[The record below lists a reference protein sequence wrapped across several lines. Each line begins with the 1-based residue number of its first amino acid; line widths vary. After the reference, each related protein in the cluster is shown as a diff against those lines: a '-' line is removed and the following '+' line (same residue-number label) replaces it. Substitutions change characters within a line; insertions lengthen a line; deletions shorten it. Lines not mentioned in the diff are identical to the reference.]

1 MCHIAPCGEFNVP
14 MGVVIGGG
22 HTCMEKFR
30 VNGVGLGVKGGWEGI
45 SKFSWF

>member
-1 MCHIAPCGEFNVP
+1 MP
-14 MGVVIGGG
+14 MGEVIGGG
-22 HTCMEKFR
+22 RTCMKNFR

>member
-1 MCHIAPCGEFNVP
+1 MP

-30 VNGVGLGVKGGWEGI
+30 VNGVGLGVKGGEGI